1 MSPATGARRRAR
13 EVAFRVAY
21 QSDIAGDPVA
31 DAWRLRRESEERL
44 TRDQLEL
51 VEELVGGLASRA
63 GDVDAELS
71 ASLDPRWPL
80 GRLAA
85 TDRAVMRVAVAE
97 LLVRPGSPAR
107 VVLDEAIELARTYGS
122 EESGAFVNGVLDR
135 AARRLRPAEFA

>member
-1 MSPATGARRRAR
+1 VSPATGARRRAR
-13 EVAFRVAY
+13 EVAFRVSY
-21 QSDIAGDPVA
+21 QSDIAGDAVA
-31 DAWRLRRESEERL
+31 EAWRLTRESEERL

-80 GRLAA
+80 ARLAA